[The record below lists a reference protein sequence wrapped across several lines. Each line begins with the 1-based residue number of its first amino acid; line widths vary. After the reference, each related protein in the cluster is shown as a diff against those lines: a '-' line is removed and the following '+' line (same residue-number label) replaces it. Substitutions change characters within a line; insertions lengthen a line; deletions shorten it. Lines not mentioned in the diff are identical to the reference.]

1 MQLLS
6 RLKKDYPNLSF
17 EAASTFYWSP
27 SRQTVFYK
35 QKSQP
40 TMTDEWSILHEL
52 AHAKLNHN
60 NYYSDFELVKLEL
73 DAWQEAKEI
82 AKNYGIKIDS
92 EHIEDCLDTYRDWLH
107 QRATCPTCQTVSTQ
121 RDPNTYQCFNCRTS
135 WHVSNSRFCRP
146 YRKVV

>member
-1 MQLLS
+1 
-6 RLKKDYPNLSF
+6 
-17 EAASTFYWSP
+17 
-27 SRQTVFYK
+27 
-35 QKSQP
+35 
-40 TMTDEWSILHEL
+40 MTDEWSILHEL